1 MMNIYEQQIYRW
13 NHLNCDFYSDTSQ
26 TNKQNREESPKR
38 WSMLWLENGGWTP
51 AGDGL
56 KGSGVSVCVSRGRR
70 VGVGERN
77 IFWGRLVGWKWRA
90 ALGIHLERSLDS
102 LSFLEM
108 AVLSGSPGLSHV
120 ELGCV
125 THCFRSRE
133 IQSCSGSCP
142 LVCFCVPS
150 LSDVYVS

>member
-1 MMNIYEQQIYRW
+1 MNNRFIDEIISTVIFIQT
-13 NHLNCDFYSDTSQ
+13 LVKQ
-26 TNKQNREESPKR
+26 TNKIGKKVLRDGACFDWRMVVGLLQETGWKV
-38 WSMLWLENGGWTP
+38 LEWVCVWAGGW
-51 AGDGL
+51 
-56 KGSGVSVCVSRGRR
+56 GRR